1 MFGCLCLPSLNLC
14 LTLFCPSM
22 SRIIYC
28 TCISLMSIPLSPS
41 FTKLLSGMLGIIGS
55 SCCFFFFFLVFHTLL
70 SIDSHLFPLLLF
82 AMFSIAARYDA
93 PTQDL
98 NFHVFPSPSA
108 PKSSSNSTPPL
119 PTDGLTMWATGKNYF
134 NSAKFLLQ
142 SSFTSS
148 HPVTCQAL
156 LLMGYREIGIGAMTL
171 AWIFISMAIHIA
183 QDLGMY
189 WNANGWRCPAQNWD
203 PSFIPIFSAS
213 KLEEWRRIW
222 FGCVLIDQYVSV
234 YIGRPLM
241 IYENDHDTNLPQLTQ
256 ASLCPSHHLIF
267 QPGLRLVRRSGRS
280 QLQWTIGFFSLW
292 LSCLMFQQV
301 CPALYVLFFF
311 LDFVLIVFS
320 SWYPK
325 FNHESGICC
334 SIFSYHQFRHLF
346 FERNRKA
353 GHYSQEYPEWM
364 VSQSSW
370 TSLP

>member
-1 MFGCLCLPSLNLC
+1 MHVFGRLCLPSLNLC
-14 LTLFCPSM
+14 LTLFHPSM
-22 SRIIYC
+22 SRIVYC
-28 TCISLMSIPLSPS
+28 ACISLTSIPLSPS

-55 SCCFFFFFLVFHTLL
+55 FRCLFSFFLVFL
-70 SIDSHLFPLLLF
+70 SIDSHLSPLLLF

-119 PTDGLTMWATGKNYF
+119 PTDGLTMWAAGENYF
-134 NSAKFLLQ
+134 NLAKFLLQ

-148 HPVTCQAL
+148 RPVTCQAL

-171 AWIFISMAIHIA
+171 AWIFIGMAVRMA
-183 QDLGMY
+183 QDLGMHR
-189 WNANGWRCPAQNWD
+189 NADGWRRPAQDRD
-203 PSFIPIFSAS
+203 PSFLPIFSAS
-213 KLEEWRRIW
+213 ELEERRRIW
-222 FGCVLIDQYVSV
+222 SGCVLMDQYVSV

-241 IYENDHDTNLPQLTQ
+241 IYENDYDTDLPQLTQ

-280 QLQWTIGFFSLW
+280 QLQWTIGFFCLW
-292 LSCLMFQQV
+292 SSCLMFQQV

-334 SIFSYHQFRHLF
+334 SIFSYHQFRYLF

-353 GHYSQEYPEWM
+353 GHYSREYPE
-364 VSQSSW
+364 
-370 TSLP
+370 